1 MGKKSKPAA
10 PTPVYV
16 DPPDNSAEM
25 ALLQEQIDLAKKDS
39 MRNAAIARAS
49 LAEAQRAN
57 TYAQQR
63 FEEQLR
69 IQQEQLKA
77 PKDVV
82 LGTAP
87 TNIDFKTFTPS
98 TPDAKTT
105 EGLASTRLSTGKTTT
120 PTVPTSKQRIKDPLG
135 LGITGLNFGLNT

>member
-10 PTPVYV
+10 PVYV
-16 DPPDNSAEM
+16 EPPDNSEEM
-25 ALLQEQIDLAKKDS
+25 ALLQEQIELAKADS
-39 MRNAAIARAS
+39 LRNAAIASAS

-57 TYAQQR
+57 QYAQQR

-69 IQQEQLKA
+69 MQQEQFQA
-77 PKDVV
+77 PKDTI